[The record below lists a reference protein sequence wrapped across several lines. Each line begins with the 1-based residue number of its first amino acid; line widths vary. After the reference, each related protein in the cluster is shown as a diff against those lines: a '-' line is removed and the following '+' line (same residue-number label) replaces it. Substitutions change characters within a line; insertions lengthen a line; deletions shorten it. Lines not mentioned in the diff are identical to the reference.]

1 MIIRYIENPNTHNVK
16 KDKRIDFIGIELI
29 AEQEIVDTQL
39 INDIKRNGV
48 KVINDNNFDNS
59 TVKLIVGNLL

>member
-1 MIIRYIENPNTHNVK
+1 MRYIKNPNIHNKK
-16 KDKRIDFIGIELI
+16 KDKQIDFIGIELI

-48 KVINDNNFDNS
+48 KVINDNKFDTG
-59 TVKLIVGNLL
+59 TVKLIVGNVL